1 MKTRIKKLQLS
12 SLEKQVQ
19 LHETFNKLIFPQCVN
34 KTTGL
39 NLCLAISVTQQLFK
53 IHRYCTHVT

>member
-1 MKTRIKKLQLS
+1 MC
-12 SLEKQVQ
+12 KQNDR
-19 LHETFNKLIFPQCVN
+19 T
-34 KTTGL
+34 